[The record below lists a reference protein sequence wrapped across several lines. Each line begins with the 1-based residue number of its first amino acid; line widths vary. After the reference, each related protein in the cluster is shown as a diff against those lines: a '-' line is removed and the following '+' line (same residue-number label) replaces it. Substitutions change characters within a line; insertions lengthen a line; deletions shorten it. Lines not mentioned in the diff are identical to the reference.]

1 LKAGLLT
8 AMKNNKKPN
17 MIIKCA
23 LIALCSIAVNVHSDL
38 VIVVAADSPVTE
50 LSKKQVSKIF
60 LGKSRRFPDGS
71 RAVPL
76 NQSEGNAERDTFYQR
91 VSGKSPA
98 QVKAHWSKLI
108 FTGRG
113 QPPKEAADSAAVKY
127 LLTNNGVN
135 IAYLDSSEMDNTI
148 KIVAVK

>member
-1 LKAGLLT
+1 MSHNKRHNKLIGTALL
-8 AMKNNKKPN
+8 M
-17 MIIKCA
+17 
-23 LIALCSIAVNVHSDL
+23 LCFAVADVHSE
-38 VIVVAADSPVTE
+38 VVVVVAAETPINK
-50 LSKKQVSKIF
+50 LSKTQVAKIF

-71 RAVPL
+71 RALPL
-76 NQSEGNAERDTFYQR
+76 NQNEGSADRDDFYRR

-127 LLTNNGVN
+127 QLTHSGAN
-135 IAYLDSSEMDNTI
+135 IGYIDRAAVDDSV
-148 KIVAVK
+148 KIVAIKQ